1 MYLGIIVLPI
11 LGSLVSGLLGRK
23 VGVTGSHI
31 VTCGSL
37 IICSIL
43 ISIAFYEVG
52 LCGSPVYIN
61 IGTWLDSEIL
71 QISWEFYFDQL
82 TVSLG
87 LAVIYCSTL
96 IHIYS
101 IDYLSA
107 DPHNQR
113 FFSYL
118 SAFTGGMLVLI
129 CGGNYFVMFVGW
141 EAIGVV
147 SYLLINFYF
156 TRIQAN
162 KAAILAFTMNR
173 GGDMLMSIGFFA
185 IFALFGT
192 FNYSQIFTLVPYM
205 NELAISIISLL
216 LLGGALAKSANI
228 PLHSWLPGSMEA
240 PTPVSALLHAATLVT
255 AGIYL
260 LLRSSP
266 ILEYS
271 PDALLVIVIIG
282 SSTAFFAGTCGLL
295 GNDLKR
301 IIAFSTISQLGYMMM
316 AIGLSQYNVA
326 LMHTVNHAFFKALL
340 FLGAGA
346 VIHSF
351 QDQQD
356 VRRMGGLIKFLPFTY
371 SAMLAGSLS
380 LLATPFLTGFYSK
393 DLILELAFGQ
403 YSFSGMYAY
412 TLGSI
417 TAGITAFYSFRLISL
432 VFLGT
437 ANGPKQSY
445 LNSHESNLP
454 VIIPLLILAL
464 FSIFFGFV
472 ASDLFV
478 GVGSDFFGNSL
489 FIRPNNNPLIEA
501 EFSLSPIIKLLPAIL
516 SLLGASSALYLYH
529 LQPSS
534 GNEITA
540 INSLIN
546 NSSQAGKKIYGFLN
560 GKYYFDVVYNHYL
573 VESGLKLGYS
583 ISKNIDRGAIEL
595 LGPYGLA
602 HKITGTGLNIAK
614 LDTGV
619 ITTYSLYIT
628 IGLLS
633 LLFIVFA
640 PVASLAVV
648 IPLIGGDTSSA
659 GDAAGAIINLA
670 HATSS
675 NLITAIRLVIIYLAS
690 LIIIAV

>member
-266 ILEYS
+266 ILSYS
-271 PDALLVIVIIG
+271 SDALLVITLIG
-282 SSTAFFAGTCGLL
+282 SITAFVAGTTALVQ
-295 GNDLKR
+295 NDLKR
-301 IIAFSTISQLGYMMM
+301 IIAFSTISQLGYMMI
-316 AIGLSQYNVA
+316 AIGLAQWNIA
-326 LMHTVNHAFFKALL
+326 LLHTVLHAFFKALL
-340 FLGAGA
+340 FLSAG
-346 VIHSF
+346 VIIHSLNDE
-351 QDQQD
+351 QDI
-356 VRRMGGLIKFLPFTY
+356 RKMGGLIQFMPFTY
-371 SAMLAGSLS
+371 TVML
-380 LLATPFLTGFYSK
+380 
-393 DLILELAFGQ
+393 I
-403 YSFSGMYAY
+403 
-412 TLGSI
+412 
-417 TAGITAFYSFRLISL
+417 
-432 VFLGT
+432 GT
-437 ANGPKQSY
+437 IA
-445 LNSHESNLP
+445 
-454 VIIPLLILAL
+454 
-464 FSIFFGFV
+464 
-472 ASDLFV
+472 
-478 GVGSDFFGNSL
+478 
-489 FIRPNNNPLIEA
+489 
-501 EFSLSPIIKLLPAIL
+501 
-516 SLLGASSALYLYH
+516 LLGL
-529 LQPSS
+529 P
-534 GNEITA
+534 
-540 INSLIN
+540 
-546 NSSQAGKKIYGFLN
+546 
-560 GKYYFDVVYNHYL
+560 
-573 VESGLKLGYS
+573 
-583 ISKNIDRGAIEL
+583 
-595 LGPYGLA
+595 
-602 HKITGTGLNIAK
+602 
-614 LDTGV
+614 
-619 ITTYSLYIT
+619 
-628 IGLLS
+628 
-633 LLFIVFA
+633 
-640 PVASLAVV
+640 
-648 IPLIGGDTSSA
+648 
-659 GDAAGAIINLA
+659 
-670 HATSS
+670 
-675 NLITAIRLVIIYLAS
+675 
-690 LIIIAV
+690 